1 MNVTEKITKW
11 VERKVGKLIDD
22 EVNDKIRTESST
34 IDVEECAE
42 KLLNSVRLNGED
54 LKELKN
60 ELFNEADYHL
70 DFDTDDSKSDVTS
83 QDSLDCEHY
92 DFQTPSLEEIVTNL
106 QSDSEEVQVNALEI
120 LEASPAEELVIQTS
134 WTLAR
139 KILQDMLRTNYSN
152 NKIPLLVL
160 KVSKFISAKKN
171 VHKYIKIFVEGI
183 SKIFTFP
190 RRSED
195 NLRGFYHIS

>member
-1 MNVTEKITKW
+1 MNVTEKVTKW
-11 VERKVGKLIDD
+11 VEKKVGKLIDE
-22 EVNDKIRTESST
+22 EVNSRICSESST

-42 KLLNSVRLNGED
+42 KLLNSVRLNGD
-54 LKELKN
+54 DIRELKN
-60 ELFNEADYHL
+60 ELFNEEDYHL
-70 DFDTDDSKSDVTS
+70 DFDTDDSDNKSDVTS

-120 LEASPAEELVIQTS
+120 LESSPAEELVIQTS

-160 KVSKFISAKKN
+160 KV
-171 VHKYIKIFVEGI
+171 
-183 SKIFTFP
+183 
-190 RRSED
+190 R
-195 NLRGFYHIS
+195 